1 MIQIYDKL
9 QICSC
14 KVVTQQKVQCNITT
28 EEFRFHY
35 SIFLH

>member
-9 QICSC
+9 QIWSF
-14 KVVTQQKVQCNITT
+14 KVVIEQKVQCNITT

-35 SIFLH
+35 SIFLL